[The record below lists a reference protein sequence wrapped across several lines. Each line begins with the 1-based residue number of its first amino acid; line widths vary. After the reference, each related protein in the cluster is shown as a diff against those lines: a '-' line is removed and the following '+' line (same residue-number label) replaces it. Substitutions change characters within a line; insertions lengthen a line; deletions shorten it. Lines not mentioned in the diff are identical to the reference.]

1 MGVNALSLTASPIF
15 TIKVDIVTG
24 TWIFFEGYNDEGTV
38 NAYLYTE
45 NLTFSDTE
53 NSYPTIMPEEIRLKI
68 NEGYT
73 ITSESEKQLIQWET
87 EQNIQPTAD
96 IMTEEVLYRA
106 PESMPEPFAKG
117 TEIPFAYQHPC
128 HARFENLRPELEAI
142 VSAEELAQWRKS
154 RRLTMDTHSLHDY
167 CNLYSFI
174 CDFELSR
181 EQVQTAMKDYIAA
194 WDYDVSLRQDELDA
208 ILSGNMSAMLTDFNE
223 PYSGTLVVGDQIYTR
238 EWCYYHTIDDYA
250 DAGISPQQ
258 LYDNWQQITEEMTQE
273 AKDQFYMKVMA
284 YMQQYT

>member
-1 MGVNALSLTASPIF
+1 MEAWKITGTESCYGRECAVIEGVSNDYGARWNITHF

-24 TWIFFEGYNDEGTV
+24 TWLFFEGYNDEGTV

-73 ITSESEKQLIQWET
+73 ITSESEKRLIQWET

-117 TEIPFAYQHPC
+117 TEIPFAY
-128 HARFENLRPELEAI
+128 
-142 VSAEELAQWRKS
+142 
-154 RRLTMDTHSLHDY
+154 
-167 CNLYSFI
+167 
-174 CDFELSR
+174 
-181 EQVQTAMKDYIAA
+181 
-194 WDYDVSLRQDELDA
+194 
-208 ILSGNMSAMLTDFNE
+208 
-223 PYSGTLVVGDQIYTR
+223 
-238 EWCYYHTIDDYA
+238 
-250 DAGISPQQ
+250 
-258 LYDNWQQITEEMTQE
+258 
-273 AKDQFYMKVMA
+273 
-284 YMQQYT
+284 